1 MAFCVLWAHG
11 MGRQFLEKRGVEAVM
26 KQIVLSVVVIAGLLV
41 FVYTGRVQKA
51 VAVTRVRLKAR
62 LITGEITRRQYDEA
76 VKNVSFGTM
85 FLDPKAVLAVD

>member
-1 MAFCVLWAHG
+1 M
-11 MGRQFLEKRGVEAVM
+11 RR
-26 KQIVLSVVVIAGLLV
+26 IVVSVFILAGLLV

-62 LITGEITRRQYDEA
+62 LATGEITRRQYDEA
-76 VKNVSFGTM
+76 IVNVSFGSM